1 MKKPE
6 AIFRNIINQLPEAN
20 EGKMFGALCIK
31 AINGKV
37 ATILWKETMLFKLD
51 KAAQQEALQ
60 LEGAKIGSHLYDSN
74 KPMKGWICLPL
85 KHSEAWI
92 HFSKKAIAFV
102 ETLKK

>member
-1 MKKPE
+1 MTKPE
-6 AIFRNIINQLPEAN
+6 ALYRHIIKQLPEAKQA
-20 EGKMFGALCIK
+20 KMFGALCIK
-31 AINGKV
+31 ANNGKV

-51 KAAQQEALQ
+51 KATQQEALQ

-85 KHSEAWI
+85 KHSGAWI